1 MPACV
6 ALTAAISAIAFLS
19 DRTPCPPPLFLPP
32 PLLFFLCYTT
42 FAGTIKGFTGIDDPY
57 EEPLAPEVVITTGGK
72 AGSAECRSPEAMAGD
87 LLEYLESNGY
97 LSA

>member
-1 MPACV
+1 MPFC
-6 ALTAAISAIAFLS
+6 LTARHA
-19 DRTPCPPPLFLPP
+19 PPPFSFLLLLLLLPS